1 MDYDKLLKEMYNY
14 DLYVMSSLTESFGL
28 VLIEAMSR
36 SLPCMAFSDADGAKY
51 LLSNDVGIL
60 IDNRDKEVY
69 AKEII
74 KILKDVKVINKYAKK
89 GYEKSK
95 EYLLNNV
102 KDDWLGLLKR
112 D

>member
-1 MDYDKLLKEMYNY
+1 
-14 DLYVMSSLTESFGL
+14 
-28 VLIEAMSR
+28 MSR

-60 IDNRDKEVY
+60 IDDRDKEAY

-74 KILKDVKVINKYAKK
+74 RMLKDVKVVNKYAKK

-95 EYLLNNV
+95 EYLLDNV
-102 KDDWLGLLKR
+102 KDDWVALLER
-112 D
+112 N